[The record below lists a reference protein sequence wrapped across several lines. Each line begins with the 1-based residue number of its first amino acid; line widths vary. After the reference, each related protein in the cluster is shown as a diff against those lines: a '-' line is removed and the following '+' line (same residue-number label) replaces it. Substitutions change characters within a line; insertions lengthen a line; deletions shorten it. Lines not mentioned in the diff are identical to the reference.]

1 MKPFE
6 RSPVT
11 CDLIT
16 TIIPVFNRPALLREA
31 VASVLAQDYRPIE
44 VLIVNDGSTDATGQ
58 VAEALATE
66 NPGMIRV
73 LLIANGGPGVAREAG
88 RQAARGEFVQ
98 YLDSDD
104 LLLPGKFT
112 AQVAGLRARP
122 ECGAAYGKTGYGRD
136 TVRPWKRTGERI
148 EAMWPS
154 FLQARWWDTSTPL
167 YRREVAD
174 AAGPWEN
181 LCQEEDWVYDCRA
194 AARGTRLCYIDQFL
208 SLTGNTAPGRLSG
221 NATSPQYWRDRATA
235 HRLIWECVKSV
246 GPDFEQPELRHF
258 ARELFLLARQC
269 GAAGLAVEARELFR
283 LARAASGPERR
294 GGLDFRLYRLLAGVT
309 GWTRAG
315 RLACAMDRWRQ

>member
-1 MKPFE
+1 MVE
-6 RSPVT
+6 GLVS
-11 CDLIT
+11 
-16 TIIPVFNRPALLREA
+16 TIIPVFNRPALLQEA
-31 VASVLAQDYRPIE
+31 VASVLAQDYRPMEI
-44 VLIVNDGSTDATGQ
+44 LIVDDGSTDATGQ

-66 NPGMIRV
+66 NPGVIRV
-73 LLIANGGPGVAREAG
+73 LLIANGGPGAAREAG

-122 ECGAAYGKTGYGRD
+122 ECGIAYGKTGYGQD

-181 LCQEEDWVYDCRA
+181 LRQEEDWVYDCRA
-194 AARGTRLCYIDQFL
+194 AARGTRLCYIDQFV
-208 SLTGNTAPGRLSG
+208 SLERDTAPNRLSG
-221 NATSPQYWRDRATA
+221 NATSQRYWQDRATA

-269 GAAGLAVEARELFR
+269 GAAGLAAEARELFQ
-283 LARAASGPERR
+283 LARAASGPERG
-294 GGLDFRLYRLLAGVT
+294 GGLDFRLYRLLAGVV

-315 RLACAMDRWRQ
+315 RLACAMDRWRR